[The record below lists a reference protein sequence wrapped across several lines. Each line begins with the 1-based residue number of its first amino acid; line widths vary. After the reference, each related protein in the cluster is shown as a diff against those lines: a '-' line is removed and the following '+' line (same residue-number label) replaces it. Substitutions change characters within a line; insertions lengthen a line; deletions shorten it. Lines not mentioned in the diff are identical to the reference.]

1 MTDRYSAAVLGIGTA
16 AEPTRA
22 VHIYGPASEREE
34 SARHAREN
42 SPHLPIVHHRR
53 PWVRLV
59 NREIAPRLERAPM
72 SRSDKWA
79 NLTFLAACAFVIAV
93 IVWNVATS

>member
-1 MTDRYSAAVLGIGTA
+1 MADRYNAAVLGIGTTP
-16 AEPTRA
+16 EPSRA

-34 SARHAREN
+34 SARQAREN
-42 SPHLPIVHHRR
+42 SPHLPIVHHLR

-72 SRSDKWA
+72 SLAGRWA
-79 NLTFLAACAFVIAV
+79 NLAFIAAFAFTVGIV
-93 IVWNVATS
+93 VWNVATS